1 MMIWNKSD
9 AENAINEFFNDHLES
24 EQKLLMPEQAAKVYE
39 LYSLSKLLQ
48 WIKKRYD
55 VKIRLSSPISQTRKQ
70 EIAFKRGVG
79 PINKRKFSYFVIFD
93 NTGDLLEVHTDIQ
106 VSIMNLNQPNG
117 RVDSR
122 STNEIDIVVVRANA
136 KDGSPVDPFD
146 LILGIE
152 CKLRES
158 GEVKSNTIKEVV
170 GIRKEISDRTHG
182 ENKSNIDKILKA
194 FPKKKE
200 RTVRVRPHSEY
211 WLAQIGEN
219 AKKYKERLK
228 QAEIV
233 LRMWRP

>member
-9 AENAINEFFNDHLES
+9 AKNAINEFFDDHLES
-24 EQKLLMPEQAAKVYE
+24 EQTLFMPEQAAKVYE

-48 WIKKRYD
+48 WIKERYD
-55 VKIRLSSPISQTRKQ
+55 VKIRLNPNCNNRTQ
-70 EIAFKRGVG
+70 EISFKRGVG
-79 PINKRKFSYFVIFD
+79 PINKRKFSYFIISD

-106 VSIMNLNQPNG
+106 VSIMNLSQPPG

-136 KDGSPVDPFD
+136 KDGYPVDPND

-158 GEVKSNTIKEVV
+158 GEVKSDTIKEVV
-170 GIRKEISDRTHG
+170 GIRNEISYRTYTDN
-182 ENKSNIDKILKA
+182 ESEIDKILRSL
-194 FPKKKE
+194 PTKKN
-200 RTVRVRPHSEY
+200 RTVRMKPHSEY

>member
-9 AENAINEFFNDHLES
+9 AENAINEFFDEHME
-24 EQKLLMPEQAAKVYE
+24 PEETLRFPGQSAKVYE
-39 LYSLSKLLQ
+39 LFCLSRLLQ

-55 VKIRLSSPISQTRKQ
+55 VKIRLLSPNSQSRKQ
-70 EIAFKRGVG
+70 EISFKSNVG
-79 PINKRKFSYFVIFD
+79 PINKRGFSYFVISD

-106 VSIMNLNQPNG
+106 VRIMNLSQPPG

-136 KDGSPVDPFD
+136 KDGCPVDPND

-152 CKLRES
+152 CKLREI
-158 GEVKSNTIKEVV
+158 GEIKSNTIKEVV
-170 GIRKEISDRTHG
+170 GIRNEISYRTYTDN
-182 ENKSNIDKILKA
+182 ESEIDKILRSLPTRKN
-194 FPKKKE
+194 
-200 RTVRVRPHSEY
+200 RTVRMKPHSEY

>member
-1 MMIWNKSD
+1 MIWNKND
-9 AENAINEFFNDHLES
+9 AENAINEFFDEHMKPGETLRF
-24 EQKLLMPEQAAKVYE
+24 PRDVGKVYE
-39 LYSLSKLLQ
+39 LFCLSKLLQ
-48 WIKKRYD
+48 WIKERYD
-55 VKIRLSSPISQTRKQ
+55 VKIRLSSPNSQTRKQ
-70 EIAFKRGVG
+70 EISFRSGAG
-79 PINKRKFSYFVIFD
+79 PINKGKFSYFVISGS
-93 NTGDLLEVHTDIQ
+93 TGALLEVHTDIQ
-106 VSIMNLNQPNG
+106 VSIMNLSQPNG

-136 KDGSPVDPFD
+136 KDGCPVDPND

-152 CKLRES
+152 CKLRGNGGIEA
-158 GEVKSNTIKEVV
+158 GTIREVIGVRN
-170 GIRKEISDRTHG
+170 EISDRTHG

>member
-1 MMIWNKSD
+1 MIWNKND
-9 AENAINEFFNDHLES
+9 AENAINEFFDDHLVS
-24 EQKLLMPEQAAKVYE
+24 EQTLFMPEQAAKVYE

-48 WIKKRYD
+48 WIVARYD
-55 VKIRLSSPISQTRKQ
+55 VKIRLSSPNSQDQKQ
-70 EIAFKRGVG
+70 EISFKRGVG

-93 NTGDLLEVHTDIQ
+93 STGDLLEVHTNVQ
-106 VSIMNLNQPNG
+106 VSIMNLSQPSG

-122 STNEIDIVVVRANA
+122 SANEVDIVVVRANA

-146 LILGIE
+146 LVLGIE
-152 CKLRES
+152 CKLRKS

-170 GIRKEISDRTHG
+170 GIRNEISYRTYTDSESEIDR
-182 ENKSNIDKILKA
+182 ILKTL
-194 FPKKKE
+194 PTKKR
-200 RTVRVRPHSEY
+200 RTVRMRPHSEY